1 MGTCIYAK
9 SLFDI
14 IAWDNHEVIRARG
27 FEYAEFIANAI
38 VGLGDQNGDNA
49 VDFDEFFS
57 KLKDYVRKVFG
68 VLDEDKDGS
77 LFAEASTG
85 NLGQK
90 FTLHF
95 FEEALSEV
103 FDLFDSNNDNI
114 IDSDDDFVANSPDW
128 VDRNKDGEVSLSEFL
143 GPDVTSIISL
153 PAPVYNF
160 YSNLDRNTDEKLAK
174 EEALVFI
181 RRLFTMIDSDS
192 DCHITTDE
200 VVALLKDVE
209 VTWDNQ
215 LAARMVLQQ
224 YLTLTSSIVNTFI
237 HRADANGDSKVTVEE
252 VLAFNDFDFIEDDV
266 VPTVATLGYPHGSF
280 LHLVGA
286 DYGPRRRTREEDEEL
301 TAMWFRSLQN
311 LMGKP
316 TFTGGAAET

>member
-38 VGLGDQNGDNA
+38 VGVGDQNGDNA
-49 VDFDEFFS
+49 VDFEEFFS
-57 KLKDYVRKVFG
+57 KLKEYVRMVFG

-85 NLGQK
+85 NIGQK

-103 FDLFDSNNDNI
+103 FDLFDSNKDNI
-114 IDSDDDFVANSPDW
+114 IDSDDDFIANSPDW
-128 VDRNKDGEVSLSEFL
+128 VDRNRDGEVSLSEFL
-143 GPDVTSIISL
+143 GPSVTSIIGL

-174 EEALVFI
+174 EEALDFI

-252 VLAFNDFDFIEDDV
+252 VLAFNDFDFIEDA
-266 VPTVATLGYPHGSF
+266 VATVLDLGYPQGS
-280 LHLVGA
+280 LSHLLGVRF
-286 DYGPRRRTREEDEEL
+286 RRSTTGREDAEEL
-301 TAMWFRSLQN
+301 VAMWFRALQN
-311 LMGKP
+311 LMSKP
-316 TFTGGAAET
+316 